1 MLVTGATGFLGAHLT
16 RALLRHGADVHALVR
31 PSTRL
36 DRIAD
41 VVDDVHLH
49 QAALEDERQM
59 RRIAETARPELIFH
73 LAVQRDDATAADRQA
88 ALRTNVFGTAMLLE
102 ATATQEHRR
111 LIHLGSSLEYGGTT
125 EALPEA
131 AATAPLTFY
140 GATKAAATLLCQQAV
155 RATGRE
161 IVILRPFH
169 LFGPWEHP
177 AHLVPTAIRAALH
190 GQALPLTAPGLRR
203 DWLFVAD
210 AVDACLLS
218 AVADNVAGE
227 VINVAAGQD
236 WSNHEVVTAIGEI
249 TARPLDVQTG
259 AFPARQWDAERK
271 VADIAK
277 ARQLLG
283 WTPRYSLRDGL
294 AMTVDWTRSR
304 SAEDDRE

>member
-41 VVDDVHLH
+41 VVDDVNLH
-49 QAALEDERQM
+49 QAELADEGHL
-59 RRIAETARPELIFH
+59 RRIAETVRPELTFH
-73 LAVQRDDATAADRQA
+73 LAVQRDDATLADRQA
-88 ALRTNVFGTAMLLE
+88 ALRTNVLGTAMLLE
-102 ATATQEHRR
+102 ATATPEHRR
-111 LIHLGSSLEYGGTT
+111 VIHLGSSLEYGQST
-125 EALPEA
+125 APLHEA

-177 AHLVPTAIRAALH
+177 GHLVPTAIRAALR
-190 GQALPLTAPGLRR
+190 GDTLALTAPGLRR

-236 WSNHEVVTAIGEI
+236 WSNHDVVTAIGEI
-249 TARPLDVQTG
+249 TGRALDVQTG
-259 AFPARQWDAERK
+259 AFPARPWDAERK

-277 ARQLLG
+277 ARRLLG
-283 WTPRYSLRDGL
+283 WTPRHSLRDGL
-294 AMTVDWTRSR
+294 AMTVDWTLSR
-304 SAEDDRE
+304 SAEDDRA